1 MEPITDTTPGIVAG
15 LLTRA
20 SNNPATAAA
29 STSTSSAEGRHP
41 LPATTRFRFHHVP
54 GSAGCGEL
62 CRNVLPPGARVFTG
76 CLACQYGG
84 MVDARAGQPAAAEDL
99 VDVAKLVTAYYAVH
113 PDPGDPVQRV
123 SFGTS
128 GHRGSAFTATFN
140 EDHILATTQAICEYR
155 AAQGIDGP
163 LYLGADTHA
172 LSEPAQVSALEVLAA
187 NGVRVLADA
196 RGGYTPTPAV
206 SRAILA
212 HNASGTVPRADGIV
226 VTPSHNPP
234 SDGGFKYNPPD
245 GGPAGTDIT
254 RQIQDRANDL
264 LADGLKAVRRIP
276 YTRAVA
282 AETSGKFDFLDAY
295 VSALGQV
302 VDLAAIRDVGVHI
315 GADPLGGASVAY
327 WGEIGERYG
336 LDLNVVNPDVDATF
350 RFMTLDWDGKI
361 RMDCSSPYAMA
372 SLIRRQHEFTI
383 ATGNDTDADRH
394 GIVTP
399 DAGLLNPNHYLAVAI
414 DYLYRHRDGWPSS
427 AAVGKTLVSSSMI
440 DRVAEGLGRALL
452 EVPVG
457 FKWFVPGLLDG
468 SVAFG
473 GEESAGASFLQRD
486 GSVWTTDKDGIILAL
501 LASEITAVTGRS
513 PSQLYGD
520 LTGRYGA
527 PAYARIDTAATR
539 EQKAALARLS
549 PEQVTAS
556 ELAGEKIIAKLTT
569 APGNG
574 APIGGLKV
582 VTATGWF
589 AARPSGTEDV
599 YKLYAESFRGPD
611 QLAAIQKQ
619 AQEIIAAA
627 IS

>member
-1 MEPITDTTPGIVAG
+1 MSGQNSAKSETLSDHADPPAATGTRVCRKALDALAATSGDDRGGLCQHDGMTD
-15 LLTRA
+15 
-20 SNNPATAAA
+20 S
-29 STSTSSAEGRHP
+29 
-41 LPATTRFRFHHVP
+41 
-54 GSAGCGEL
+54 
-62 CRNVLPPGARVFTG
+62 
-76 CLACQYGG
+76 
-84 MVDARAGQPAAAEDL
+84 RAGQPAEPGDL
-99 VDVAKLVTAYYAVH
+99 VNVAKLVTAYYTVQ
-113 PDPGDPVQRV
+113 PDPLDAVQRV

-140 EDHILATTQAICEYR
+140 EDHILAATQAICDYR
-155 AAQGIDGP
+155 AGHGIDGP
-163 LYLGADTHA
+163 LFLGADTHA
-172 LSEPAQVSALEVLAA
+172 LAEPAQVTALEVLAA
-187 NGVRVLADA
+187 NGVLVLVDA

-212 HNASGTVPRADGIV
+212 HNASNHGSGQADGIV

-234 SDGGFKYNPPD
+234 ADGGFKYNPPD
-245 GGPAGTDIT
+245 GGPAGTDVT
-254 RQIQDRANDL
+254 KEIQDRANEL
-264 LADGLKAVRRIP
+264 LSDGLTGVRRVP
-276 YTRAVA
+276 YARAMA
-282 AETSGKFDFLDAY
+282 ADTTGTFDFLGEY
-295 VSALGQV
+295 VTALDQV
-302 VDLAAIRDVGVHI
+302 VDLAAIRGAGIRI

-336 LDLNVVNPDVDATF
+336 LDLTVVNPEVDPTF

-361 RMDCSSPYAMA
+361 RMDCSSPFAMA
-372 SLIRRQHEFTI
+372 GLIRRQHEFTI
-383 ATGNDTDADRH
+383 ATGNDTDSDRH

-414 DYLYRHRDGWPSS
+414 DYLFRRRDGWPSA

-440 DRVAEGLGRALL
+440 DRVVAGLDRALF

-468 SVAFG
+468 SVGFG

-501 LASEITAVTGRS
+501 LASEITAVTGQS
-513 PSQLYGD
+513 PSQLYGT
-520 LTGRYGA
+520 LTERYGS
-527 PAYARIDTAATR
+527 PVYARIDAPASR

-549 PEQVTAS
+549 PEQVPTS
-556 ELAGEKIIAKLTT
+556 ELAGEKILAALTT

-582 VTATGWF
+582 VAESGWF

-599 YKLYAESFRGPD
+599 YKLYAESFRGQD
-611 QLAAIQKQ
+611 HLAAIQEE
-619 AQEIIAAA
+619 ARDIVARA
-627 IS
+627 IGG

>member
-1 MEPITDTTPGIVAG
+1 MTD
-15 LLTRA
+15 
-20 SNNPATAAA
+20 S
-29 STSTSSAEGRHP
+29 
-41 LPATTRFRFHHVP
+41 
-54 GSAGCGEL
+54 
-62 CRNVLPPGARVFTG
+62 
-76 CLACQYGG
+76 
-84 MVDARAGQPAAAEDL
+84 RAGQPAEPGDL
-99 VDVAKLVTAYYAVH
+99 VNVAKLVTAYYTVH
-113 PDPGDPVQRV
+113 PDPRDPAQRV

-140 EDHILATTQAICEYR
+140 EDHILAATQAICDYR
-155 AAQGIDGP
+155 AGHGIDGP

-172 LSEPAQVSALEVLAA
+172 LAEPAQVTALEVLAA
-187 NGVRVLADA
+187 NGVRVLVDS

-212 HNASGTVPRADGIV
+212 HNLAGRGAANHGADSHGGQADGIV

-234 SDGGFKYNPPD
+234 QDGGFKYNPPD

-264 LADGLKAVRRIP
+264 LADGLKGVRRVQ
-276 YTRAVA
+276 YARAVA
-282 AETSGKFDFLDAY
+282 ADTTGKFDFLGSY
-295 VSALGQV
+295 VAALGQV
-302 VDLAAIRDVGVHI
+302 VDLAAIKAAGVRI

-327 WGEIGERYG
+327 WGEIGDRYG
-336 LDLNVVNPDVDATF
+336 LHLTVVNPAVDATF

-372 SLIRRQHEFTI
+372 SLIGRQHEFAV

-399 DAGLLNPNHYLAVAI
+399 DGGLLNPNHYLAVAI
-414 DYLYRHRDGWPSS
+414 DYLYRHRDGWPSG

-440 DRVAEGLGRALL
+440 DRVTEGLGRTLL

-501 LASEITAVTGRS
+501 LASEITAVTGHS
-513 PSQLYGD
+513 PSELYLDLTSRYGD
-520 LTGRYGA
+520 
-527 PAYARIDTAATR
+527 PAYARIDTAASR
-539 EQKAALARLS
+539 EQKAALAQLS
-549 PEQVTAS
+549 PSQVAAH
-556 ELAGEKIIAKLTT
+556 ELAGEKIIAALTT
-569 APGNG
+569 APGNS

-582 VTATGWF
+582 VTASGWF
-589 AARPSGTEDV
+589 AARPSGTEEV
-599 YKLYAESFRGPD
+599 YKLYAESFRGPEH
-611 QLAAIQKQ
+611 LAAIQEQ
-619 AQEIIAAA
+619 AREIIAAA
-627 IS
+627 IGG